1 CQLKRMSNGFIS
13 ILFTLFIINQFIS
26 STIMIGIYTVMTAII
41 IVISLSYSKGLP
53 KYFGVIMTVI
63 SAIILIYSRQPL
75 DVWMEGITKNL
86 PLVCLIVVVPLLG
99 IPISLGKYHEHLADL
114 TAKFQTKP
122 HILYIM
128 VSGLFTLIA
137 PITNIGSIYI
147 VHSMIE
153 KLKLPSAF
161 LGR

>member
-1 CQLKRMSNGFIS
+1 MNWYDKMWIFILEDCLQLGVCQLKRMSNGFIS

-86 PLVCLIVVVPLLG
+86 PLVCLIVVVPLL
-99 IPISLGKYHEHLADL
+99 
-114 TAKFQTKP
+114 
-122 HILYIM
+122 
-128 VSGLFTLIA
+128 
-137 PITNIGSIYI
+137 
-147 VHSMIE
+147 
-153 KLKLPSAF
+153 
-161 LGR
+161 